1 MAIKSL
7 RQSCLLF
14 LAVSFITPV
23 NASSIVGAHNI
34 WPPYIIDER
43 SGFSVDLV
51 RAAFEAEN
59 QDFEML
65 TMPFSRAMRMVENG
79 QVDIIPALWRSNS
92 RDKRFVF
99 SEPYY
104 SNRLVLIS
112 HAESDIDF
120 ESLEDLKGLS
130 VCAIRGFR
138 SEIALAQ
145 ISQVRLEKLTN
156 LSSCLSLLNK
166 QRVEA
171 VVSDELAFA
180 YLRAQYDEFHSLKV
194 HQSTIAQWPLHIGI
208 SKSNPKAAE
217 VIELFNKGLLQLKVN
232 GIYKATLK
240 KYRLDE

>member
-7 RQSCLLF
+7 RQSCLL
-14 LAVSFITPV
+14 LIALSCT
-23 NASSIVGAHNI
+23 SSANDAIVGAHNV
-34 WPPYIIDER
+34 WPPYVIDED
-43 SGFSVDLV
+43 SGFTVDLV
-51 RAAFEAEN
+51 RAAFKAEN

-65 TMPFSRAMRMVENG
+65 ITPFSRAMRMVEKG
-79 QVDIIPALWRSNS
+79 QVDIIPALWRSDS
-92 RDKRFVF
+92 RDERFVF
-99 SEPYY
+99 SKAYY

-112 HAESDIDF
+112 RTESEINF
-120 ESLEDLKGLS
+120 EHLEDLKGLS

-145 ISQVRLEKLTN
+145 ISQIRLEKLTN
-156 LSSCLSLLNK
+156 LTSCLSLLNK

-180 YLRAQYDEFHSLKV
+180 YLRSQHTEFHHFKV

-208 SKSNPKAAE
+208 SKSHPKATE
-217 VIELFNKGLLQLKVN
+217 VIELFDKGLLLLQTN

-240 KYRLDE
+240 KYQLDE